1 MSCCELSAVEKIHSG
16 DKPQGLVLPL
26 LSKPEVTHLGYPTAT
41 SHPYT
46 GAPLPIA
53 GSLWQGRWTA
63 SPKWGAVLF
72 PACVLFLLPG
82 NQCL

>member
-1 MSCCELSAVEKIHSG
+1 MSCRELSAVEKTHSE
-16 DKPQGLVLPL
+16 DKPQALVLPL
-26 LSKPEVTHLGYPTAT
+26 LSKPDVTHLGYPTAT
-41 SHPYT
+41 SCPYT

-53 GSLWQGRWTA
+53 GSPWWGRWTA
-63 SPKWGAVLF
+63 SPEWGVVLF